1 MAKLIADPQLVLRDV
16 ESHAALAFRR
26 FYRQRNLVLH
36 GGRTGAVAL
45 RASLRTVAPLVG
57 AGMDRI
63 VHAHLIAGTHPLDLA
78 ARARLEISRAGSRDG
93 SPLTALLE

>member
-1 MAKLIADPQLVLRDV
+1 LTDV
-16 ESHAALAFRR
+16 EAHAAVAFRR

-36 GGRTGAVAL
+36 GGRTGAAAL

-63 VHAHLIAGTHPLDLA
+63 VHAHLVRGSHPLDLA
-78 ARARLEISRAGSRDG
+78 ARARFEIARAGSRDAP
-93 SPLTALLE
+93 SLTSLLE